1 MVIAS
6 NKGCVAVS
14 WLGCSWRVSVLAFCG
29 PNGWFSVCTWLKP
42 LKGCFREYKLLLL
55 SAVTAESWRGE
66 MLQPAPGE
74 ALGWCWHQRASG
86 WGRKINNVQSFCR
99 ETANTKLRNTSQRK
113 SLPPS
118 FGLLSGSSAFANKA
132 GFGDQWFGCESGA
145 WTLPHWDW
153 AGGAGSGFGNVFFPG
168 HPNLHFPPGEGTEV
182 VMLVCAAGRWIVG
195 TSLAGFGIRNYSQ
208 FVGAVCPRSFRVK
221 LL

>member
-6 NKGCVAVS
+6 NKGCAAVS

-29 PNGWFSVCTWLKP
+29 PNGWFSVCTWLRP

-132 GFGDQWFGCESGA
+132 GLGTRGLAVNQKLEHSHTETGLEVLGQALGMFSSQDTQISTFLLVRGQRLWCWFVQQGDGLWE
-145 WTLPHWDW
+145 PH
-153 AGGAGSGFGNVFFPG
+153 
-168 HPNLHFPPGEGTEV
+168 
-182 VMLVCAAGRWIVG
+182 
-195 TSLAGFGIRNYSQ
+195 
-208 FVGAVCPRSFRVK
+208 
-221 LL
+221 